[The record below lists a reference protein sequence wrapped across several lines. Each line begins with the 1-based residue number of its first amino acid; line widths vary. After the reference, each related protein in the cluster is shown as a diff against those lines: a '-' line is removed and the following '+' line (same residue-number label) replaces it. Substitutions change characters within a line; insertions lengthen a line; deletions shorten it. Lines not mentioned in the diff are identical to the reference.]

1 MLESTRPRVR
11 IKSVCAC
18 QTRGE
23 RNRRYRR
30 AIVRLHNFCLMLTVG
45 LGFVLLSAGTA
56 RSQDEVRNFKQP
68 ILMVETGGHH
78 GPVRSLI
85 WHDSSAPALLSGGED
100 KVVKVWDFQ
109 TGPRLARTIR
119 PPIWRGPAGRIHAL
133 AITKPDAQG
142 QSYLAVGGYG
152 VESRR
157 EDLTIFRFPGVARGQ
172 DGDGRIPTGEV
183 VARLITPP
191 ENAPGQ
197 IGHTNAVLCL
207 AFDPSGRVLASG
219 SIDTTVILW
228 DVPAFRPRLVLRGHT
243 RDVRA
248 LAFSPN
254 GSRLATTGGDGT
266 IRLWD
271 VATGNPVVQP
281 PPVNPERAVA
291 INTLAFS
298 PDGQSIVVGRESGD
312 IYRFDAR
319 TLGAIAKLPTL
330 PTQGPVEFLAYS
342 PDGRRLAV
350 SIIGKKPDLIDPKT
364 ITCDIE
370 LREMPAGTLIRSWQ
384 VPGLVYALAFS
395 PTNDRLAYAGGPAQ
409 SILIQELA
417 NLETRPKKL
426 EGHGST
432 PFDLGF
438 TADSQ
443 MIGFH
448 RERFDPANPPA
459 TYEAFDLARR
469 RFQILPRNQLQRAIN
484 SFNGWTMRRD
494 DQSGR
499 LEAVHQDGRR
509 WQCDLDMA
517 KERNWWC
524 FSIIPPG
531 PGHRRATVAVGCEAG
546 IVIYDLETGRRTRV
560 FAGHGS
566 AVVSVAP
573 SPDGHWLASSS
584 FDQTVM
590 LYPLEGCDVRP
601 GFGATFQQRPDGAWV
616 VAKVEPRGFAA
627 GLGLQSNDVI
637 VRAETLVN
645 NSHAKYA
652 PATMAPLVRL
662 VDDLRPALD
671 TVAIW
676 AQRVVQLPMLGAL
689 QLDLPPVQ
697 STKRNNPALTVMPGM
712 DREWVIWTPQGF
724 YDTSIEGDARFLGWH
739 INADFRSIQP
749 SDFVP
754 IGTYAKRMFQPKV
767 LDRLW
772 QTRDVDQAVAQ
783 ATLPAGTPSPARV
796 AYDER
801 PPRVTF
807 APIEGGVRL
816 ADPGLVLTV
825 NVPNP
830 RLGVN
835 IKAEGSSK
843 IASRRVVSDERAL
856 ERPRLLEPKP
866 AISEV
871 VQLELVPNRRT
882 RLEVEATNESGNK
895 RTETIDLVY
904 NPPPDAKLPPVTRPR
919 LFVLAF
925 GNDQA
930 KKPNWLPAVK
940 FAGVDAVELANFVVK
955 HLVSR
960 DGTEI
965 YPGERIDM
973 TGQKASVESIAQA
986 MSGLEKKLEFGQ
998 LQKGDVVAVIVDSH
1012 VLNSDDSAIIVGSDT
1027 DPERKRPDPSVRT
1040 KDLSDLMGRLTDY
1053 GCRVVLFLDGVHS
1066 LSERGF
1072 TSDVKP
1078 WVRELQSDRR
1088 VITFVAS
1095 KEGPSEVDD
1104 RAGHGLFALGVTQAF
1119 KVVVAAEKAQD
1130 DPYTLDEFATAM
1142 IEMVSNLSGRRQ
1154 HAFCYI
1160 PRGIVPQGLFAR
1172 P

>member
-157 EDLTIFRFPGVARGQ
+157 EDLTVFRFPGVARGQ

-207 AFDPSGRVLASG
+207 AFDPSGLVLASG

-243 RDVRA
+243 CDVRA

-312 IYRFDAR
+312 IYRFDVR

-350 SIIGKKPDLIDPKT
+350 SIIGKKPDFIDPKT

-370 LREMPAGTLIRSWQ
+370 LREMPAGNLIRSWQ

-395 PTNDRLAYAGGPAQ
+395 PANDRLAYAGGPAQ

-469 RFQILPRNQLQRAIN
+469 RFQILPRDQLQRAIN
-484 SFNGWTMRRD
+484 SLNGWTMRTD
-494 DQSGR
+494 SQSAPSRGSAPER
-499 LEAVHQDGRR
+499 TS
-509 WQCDLDMA
+509 MA
-517 KERNWWC
+517 MR
-524 FSIIPPG
+524 
-531 PGHRRATVAVGCEAG
+531 PGHGEGAELVVLFDHSPRPGSSKGDRGSRMRGGNCHLRPRNRTA
-546 IVIYDLETGRRTRV
+546 RTRA

-856 ERPRLLEPKP
+856 ERRAFSNPNLQFPKSCSSNSFP
-866 AISEV
+866 IDGLAWRSRQPMKAAISEPKR
-871 VQLELVPNRRT
+871 LILFTIPLRTPN
-882 RLEVEATNESGNK
+882 
-895 RTETIDLVY
+895 Y
-904 NPPPDAKLPPVTRPR
+904 
-919 LFVLAF
+919 
-925 GNDQA
+925 
-930 KKPNWLPAVK
+930 
-940 FAGVDAVELANFVVK
+940 
-955 HLVSR
+955 
-960 DGTEI
+960 
-965 YPGERIDM
+965 
-973 TGQKASVESIAQA
+973 
-986 MSGLEKKLEFGQ
+986 
-998 LQKGDVVAVIVDSH
+998 
-1012 VLNSDDSAIIVGSDT
+1012 
-1027 DPERKRPDPSVRT
+1027 
-1040 KDLSDLMGRLTDY
+1040 
-1053 GCRVVLFLDGVHS
+1053 
-1066 LSERGF
+1066 
-1072 TSDVKP
+1072 
-1078 WVRELQSDRR
+1078 
-1088 VITFVAS
+1088 
-1095 KEGPSEVDD
+1095 
-1104 RAGHGLFALGVTQAF
+1104 
-1119 KVVVAAEKAQD
+1119 
-1130 DPYTLDEFATAM
+1130 
-1142 IEMVSNLSGRRQ
+1142 RQ
-1154 HAFCYI
+1154 
-1160 PRGIVPQGLFAR
+1160 
-1172 P
+1172 